1 MSEPQEIVGAAALY
15 RTPDDLVSGLS
26 RIRELGFTRL
36 DVVSPYPIH
45 GIDRLLGVGPSR
57 LGYVALVA
65 GITAVLLAKLVQWW
79 MSEIDYPLNIG
90 GKPLFSWPAFVP
102 VTFELMVLVASI
114 VTVVGML
121 SVFNRLPHYGS
132 ALLQSKLMPDLTRDK
147 FGLVVD
153 ARDPVFEGETIQSVL
168 GGGGA
173 LEVDL
178 LHRVTVSRFFSEQI
192 FSIRFLLLLAAIAF
206 SSVTATQMIWKYG
219 GEIPPFNFMKA
230 QQKLNPQHESASFE
244 NGIGMRAPVAGTV
257 ARGFLPYAYANDA
270 EAATAQVNPMPLSP
284 AALDRGRDR
293 YDIFCRPCHGIYA
306 EGNGTLTAAFPKA
319 PSLHSARVRGWTDG
333 RIYHVLTTGQNAMPA
348 YARQIGREDR
358 WRIIHYLRALQR
370 SQNAPER
377 DLP

>member
-45 GIDRLLGVGPSR
+45 GIDRLLGKGPSR

-65 GITAVLLAKLVQWW
+65 GITAVLLAKLAQWW
-79 MSEIDYPLNIG
+79 MSEVDYPLNIG

-102 VTFELMVLVASI
+102 VTFELMVLVASV

-132 ALLQSKLMPDLTRDK
+132 ALLQSRLMRDLTRDK

-153 ARDPVFEGETIQSVL
+153 ARDPRFKGETIQGVL
-168 GGGGA
+168 SEQGA

-192 FSIRFLLLLAAIAF
+192 LSVRFLLLLAAIAF
-206 SSVTATQMIWKYG
+206 ACVTATRLVWKYG
-219 GEIPPFNFMKA
+219 GAMPPFNFMKA
-230 QQKLNPQHESASFE
+230 QQKLNPQHASASFE
-244 NGIGMRAPVAGTV
+244 DGIGMRAPISATV

-270 EAATAQVNPMPLSP
+270 EGSTALVNPAPIS
-284 AALDRGRDR
+284 AGALDRGRDR

-319 PSLHSARVRGWTDG
+319 PSLHSAKVRGWTDG
-333 RIYHVLTTGQNAMPA
+333 RIYHALTTGQNAMPA
-348 YARQIGREDR
+348 YARQISREDR
-358 WRIIHYLRALQR
+358 WRIVHYLRALQR